1 LDNINYVF
9 DVDGTMTPSR
19 GEMDYGFAVWFQ
31 KWMRG
36 KNVFFATGS
45 DYPKTVEQMPTKIL
59 MNATAVHCCL
69 GNSVWIKDDEV
80 HKDEW
85 MLEDGARKFLTLRLD
100 ASKFKLR
107 TGQHFEDRP
116 GMCNF
121 SVVGR
126 GASKLQR
133 KEYYNYDLKTQERYH
148 IASEFNNAYK
158 ASGVI
163 AQVAG
168 ETGLDIIPVGKDK
181 SQIAEFMIGPVVFFG
196 DKMGTNGND
205 KPLADA
211 IIDRPDS
218 KSIAVNNWQE
228 TWEFLRSDYG
238 IL

>member
-19 GEMDYGFAVWFQ
+19 GEMDFDFSVWFE
-31 KWMRG
+31 KWMKG
-36 KNVFFATGS
+36 KNVLFATGS
-45 DYPKTVEQMPTKIL
+45 DYPKTQEQMPHTIL
-59 MNATAVHCCL
+59 MKAIATHCCL
-69 GNSVWIKDDEV
+69 GNSVWIQGDEV

-85 MLEDGARKFLTLRLD
+85 TLDEGARKFLTLRLN
-100 ASKFKLR
+100 ASKYSIR
-107 TGQHFEDRP
+107 TGQHFENRP

-126 GASKLQR
+126 GATKKQR
-133 KEYYNYDLKTQERYH
+133 SDYYNYDLKNQERYH
-148 IASEFNNAYK
+148 IANEFNSAYK

-181 SQIAEFMIGPVVFFG
+181 SQIAEFLIGPVVFFG
-196 DKMGTNGND
+196 DKMGTAGND

-211 IIDRPDS
+211 IQDRPNS
-218 KSIAVNNWQE
+218 LSVAVNNWAE
-228 TWEFLRSDYG
+228 TWNFLKTDYS
-238 IL
+238 